1 MATRRKVVVANAKTV
16 SPKVLQSIEQEI
28 KLLDDIATKSKTV
41 LTSAEDELYGRLR
54 ETYVLYYKWMSSKNK
69 VDYIDA
75 LEGYLD
81 EKNIPHNAGTSEALM
96 MTKAILGEQN
106 KSKASKYGKHMD
118 TAFRK
123 GVTAK
128 EYPAWM
134 QENGVEA
141 VSRLQPRI
149 KHAKKVKIDERSKF
163 DRASALIYKWLEIRQ
178 AIPLASSP
186 INSNSITSYGTLRD
200 EKLTNTHYE
209 LAICKRT
216 KAKNGKENIDMLWLL
231 PKTVAIEQ
239 IYLHQ
244 LAHAIYNDLPQL
256 EEQMAADELKVFGD
270 EVEQLMLEDEIYQFA
285 YQDDALL
292 LEQKLRDAYL
302 DGRDTGEVYAS
313 HTFTKPKIKNAKRP
327 AANKLA
333 PKKTIKVKKP
343 TGPLLPKRE
352 KANAET
358 K

>member
-1 MATRRKVVVANAKTV
+1 MATMRKVVVANAKTV

-149 KHAKKVKIDERSKF
+149 KHAKKVKIDERSKL

-178 AIPLASSP
+178 ALPLASSV
-186 INSNSITSYGTLRD
+186 IDSDNITSYGTLRD
-200 EKLTNTHYE
+200 EQFTNTHYE

-216 KAKNGKENIDMLWLL
+216 KAKNGKEKIDKLWLL
-231 PKTVAIEQ
+231 PKTAAIEQ

-256 EEQMAADELKVFGD
+256 EAQMAADELKVFGN

-292 LEQKLRDAYL
+292 LEQKLRDAHI

-313 HTFTKPKIKNAKRP
+313 HTFTKPKPKIKK
-327 AANKLA
+327 
-333 PKKTIKVKKP
+333 PKKAAAKKAIKVKKP
-343 TGPLLPKRE
+343 TAPLLPKRA
-352 KANAET
+352 KANA
-358 K
+358 KLK